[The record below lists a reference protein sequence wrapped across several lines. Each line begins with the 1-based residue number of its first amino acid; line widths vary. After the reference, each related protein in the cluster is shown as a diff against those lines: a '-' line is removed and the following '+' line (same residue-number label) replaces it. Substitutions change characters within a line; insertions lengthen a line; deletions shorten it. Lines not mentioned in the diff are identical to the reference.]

1 MKARLLA
8 NFNWL
13 AFDSLLRLAGG
24 MLVGVWVARYL
35 GPAQFG
41 LLSYAL
47 AFVALFA
54 NVAKLG
60 MDRVMVRE
68 LIRLPERE
76 GEILGT
82 IFVLKLAVSVLALV
96 AVIASA
102 WVTREGDVEFV
113 FLVAVIAAGMLVNAL
128 DAFDVYYQAHLLSRH
143 LVVARGVSFI
153 CFSLLRIALIM
164 GGYPVIYFAAAST
177 LDIALGGAIMLWTYR
192 RVHPVK
198 LLWRFDG
205 QILQRLLKDGWPLIA
220 TSVLIIMHTRID
232 QVMLGE
238 MMGNTEVGIYSAAV
252 RLSDVWLFVPMLI
265 VQTLNPY
272 LIRLRE
278 HSPALYH
285 ARLIQLYSI
294 MFWLG
299 VLVGVMTWLF
309 GEFFT
314 ILLFGEDFRAA
325 YLPLLLIVWTGIFKS
340 QAVAA
345 SIWMIGENIQIY
357 RLLLNLLAVPLNIA
371 LNYGLIPV
379 YGVPGAALASLIS
392 IGVSTWLLPFL
403 FEPMRQSNRDFF
415 RSIDPRCLLLSKA

>member
-8 NFNWL
+8 NLNWL

-24 MLVGVWVARYL
+24 LLVGVWVARYL

-41 LLSYAL
+41 LLSYAM

-68 LIRLPERE
+68 LIRMPERE

-82 IFVLKLAVSVLALV
+82 IFALKLGVSVLALL
-96 AVIASA
+96 AVITAA
-102 WVTREGDVEFV
+102 WLTREGDAEFAL
-113 FLVAVIAAGMLVNAL
+113 LVAVIAAGMLVNAL

-143 LVVARGVSFI
+143 LVVARGIAFI
-153 CFSLLRIALIM
+153 CFSLVRIALIL
-164 GGYPVIYFAAAST
+164 GGYPVIYFAVAST
-177 LDIALGGAIMLWTYR
+177 LDIALSGAIMLWIYR
-192 RVHPVK
+192 RVHPAKV
-198 LLWRFDG
+198 LWRFDG
-205 QILQRLLKDGWPLIA
+205 RILQTLLKDGWPLIA

-238 MMGNTEVGIYSAAV
+238 MLGNAEVGIYSAAV

-278 HSPALYH
+278 QSPVLYH

-299 VLVGVMTWLF
+299 VLVGVLTVLF

-314 ILLFGEDFRAA
+314 VLLFGEDYRAA

-357 RLLLNLLAVPLNIA
+357 RLFLNLMAVPLNIA
-371 LNYGLIPV
+371 LNYWFIPV
-379 YGVPGAALASLIS
+379 YGVAGAALASLIS

-403 FEPMRQSNRDFF
+403 FEPMRQSNQDFF
-415 RSIDPRCLLLSKA
+415 RSIDPRCLFLSKA